1 MRRSL
6 FAADA
11 NKATLENLNKAFNGE
26 SNAHARY
33 LAFAKK
39 ADEEGYGQVACLFRA
54 AASAEKIHF
63 TAEGKIIQRL
73 GGVPKAD
80 VKAPEVKSTK
90 ENLEAAIK
98 GETYESQTMYPE
110 FIKTAEAEG
119 VKDAV
124 EKFTEAL
131 GYPLTSYGAQG
142 YSAIYTIYD
151 VLQRAQSLDKEKIRD
166 AFAATNITSG
176 PALIMGWQKIAFDK
190 DGQNVDAHGVI
201 SQNLN
206 GKRTTIWPV
215 ANRPKGLKPVWPI
228 PSWKDRK

>member
-1 MRRSL
+1 MGAVLLAAGSV

-26 SNAHARY
+26 SKAHARY

-124 EKFTEAL
+124 ETFTEAK
-131 GYPLTSYGAQG
+131 GAETNHAKLYQE
-142 YSAIYTIYD
+142 A
-151 VLQRAQSLDKEKIRD
+151 LANLD
-166 AFAATNITSG
+166 
-176 PALIMGWQKIAFDK
+176 
-190 DGQNVDAHGVI
+190 
-201 SQNLN
+201 
-206 GKRTTIWPV
+206 
-215 ANRPKGLKPVWPI
+215 
-228 PSWKDRK
+228 SWKAKKDFFVCQECGNVVMAVTFENCPVCGKPKSYYKKVS